1 MCITVPQLTLFIIIV
16 VHFAILLEMVLLTAT
31 QAAKAAIE
39 DYLAL
44 HADDQEDDPLRQRLE
59 RLEKIS
65 LDGPVEHADLIAISK
80 AAREDKNAI
89 KTSSPR
95 QCRLETLLKGATVYQ
110 PPPPPKPEPV
120 SNHSHTQRCMM
131 LTPTKS
137 AQYKALMQRL
147 RKQEEQRE
155 YERMINPPPE
165 KETFGQRFP
174 HSTFNPNTYHGQTG
188 VDEAE
193 GDVTYQDVDRQVALI
208 INVLVSIIACAV
220 ALWIVARHWAVPQRL
235 ALAMGGSLT
244 VAAAEVAIYFGYI
257 RRLEEAKGKEVKL
270 VEQKEVSEMW
280 VIEKASGSAKNAA
293 DDALR
298 YRKGRHR

>member
-1 MCITVPQLTLFIIIV
+1 LTLSIIIV
-16 VHFAILLEMVLLTAT
+16 VHLAISLVMVLLTTT
-31 QAAKAAIE
+31 QAAKTAID

-44 HADDQEDDPLRQRLE
+44 HADHQKDDSLRQRLE
-59 RLEKIS
+59 RLENVS
-65 LDGPVEHADLIAISK
+65 LDGPVEHADLVAISK
-80 AAREDKNAI
+80 AAREDKNASN
-89 KTSSPR
+89 TSSPR
-95 QCRLETLLKGATVYQ
+95 QCRLEILLKGATVYQ

-120 SNHSHTQRCMM
+120 SNNSHTQRYCIM
-131 LTPTKS
+131 LTTTQS

-188 VDEAE
+188 VDDAGE
-193 GDVTYQDVDRQVALI
+193 DVTYQDVDRQVALI

-235 ALAMGGSLT
+235 ALAMGGSLM

-270 VEQKEVSEMW
+270 VEQKEVSETW
-280 VIEKASGSAKNAA
+280 VIEKASGSAKSAA

>member
-1 MCITVPQLTLFIIIV
+1 MCITLPQLTLFIIIV
-16 VHFAILLEMVLLTAT
+16 VQFAISLVMVLLTTT
-31 QAAKAAIE
+31 QAAKAAID

-44 HADDQEDDPLRQRLE
+44 HADDQEDDSLQQRLE
-59 RLEKIS
+59 RLEKVS
-65 LDGPVEHADLIAISK
+65 LEGPVEHADLVAISK
-80 AAREDKNAI
+80 SARP
-89 KTSSPR
+89 SR

-120 SNHSHTQRCMM
+120 SHHSHTQRYMM

-188 VDEAE
+188 VDDAGE
-193 GDVTYQDVDRQVALI
+193 DVTYQDVDRQVALI

-270 VEQKEVSEMW
+270 IEQKEVSETW
-280 VIEKASGSAKNAA
+280 VIEKASGSAKIAA